1 MPLYIIKNKSNGMY
15 LSKKRYGNLWT
26 KQFNEARIYSNAGA
40 AKNSINNRWGYLK
53 EYKNDLELVEVDLYI
68 I

>member
-1 MPLYIIKNKSNGMY
+1 MY